1 MKFPVI
7 IKDGKSTITFTSN
20 NQGTY
25 ESGATCMSTLEDMMI
40 RVNSGKASIVGDN
53 TKKDGTMKALIW
65 NYTLAVA
72 KLYEA
77 KHTDGNADE
86 AREVVILAQQGVMNA
101 FDDMFASLD
110 ELEPLRV
117 AICEY
122 AMAFSRERLAYR
134 FGIGETAVT
143 NVARIKAQRELFAQ
157 LAK

>member
-1 MKFPVI
+1 MEHEDLVDELLEAENKADLQARAAYMVGN
-7 IKDGKSTITFTSN
+7 IKKSRHYAGLRVKA
-20 NQGTY
+20 Q
-25 ESGATCMSTLEDMMI
+25 ED
-40 RVNSGKASIVGDN
+40 R
-53 TKKDGTMKALIW
+53 TMKALIW
-65 NYTLAVA
+65 NYTMAVA

-77 KHTDGNADE
+77 KHTNGNADD
-86 AREVVILAQQGVMNA
+86 ARQAVILAQQGIMNA

-122 AMAFSRERLAYR
+122 AMAFARERLAYR

>member
-1 MKFPVI
+1 M
-7 IKDGKSTITFTSN
+7 
-20 NQGTY
+20 
-25 ESGATCMSTLEDMMI
+25 
-40 RVNSGKASIVGDN
+40 R
-53 TKKDGTMKALIW
+53 ALIW
-65 NYTLAVA
+65 NYTMAVA

-77 KHTDGNADE
+77 KHTDGNADD
-86 AREVVILAQQGVMNA
+86 ALQVVILAQQGIMHA

-122 AMAFSRERLAYR
+122 AMAFARERLAYR

>member
-7 IKDGKSTITFTSN
+7 IKDGKSTITFTGN
-20 NQGTY
+20 DHGTY
-25 ESGATCMSTLEDMMI
+25 ESGAACMSTLEDMMI
-40 RVNSGKASIVGDN
+40 RVKSGKASIVTTLAES
-53 TKKDGTMKALIW
+53 TKMKALIW
-65 NYTLAVA
+65 NYTMAVA

-77 KHTDGNADE
+77 KHTNGNADCH
-86 AREVVILAQQGVMNA
+86 ARQVVIQAQQGIMNA

-122 AMAFSRERLAYR
+122 AMAFARERLAYR

>member
-1 MKFPVI
+1 
-7 IKDGKSTITFTSN
+7 
-20 NQGTY
+20 
-25 ESGATCMSTLEDMMI
+25 
-40 RVNSGKASIVGDN
+40 
-53 TKKDGTMKALIW
+53 MKALIW
-65 NYTLAVA
+65 NYTMAVA
-72 KLYEA
+72 KLNEA
-77 KHTDGNADE
+77 KALNGNVDD
-86 AREVVILAQQGVMNA
+86 ARQAVILAQQGIMNA

-122 AMAFSRERLAYR
+122 AMAFARERMAYS